1 MPSVDAQVEAVKK
14 NIEVLTRTQIIAT
27 AKAENAK
34 IMAEEPRPAGFV
46 RHVDGVEGAPEE
58 SVKDGGVIVYDY
70 DRLDII
76 AAFAL
81 DTLRQLSPVDKGDYV
96 RSHTLFIDGK
106 PVEDLSGW
114 REGQQVAIANTMPYA
129 RKIEVGGK
137 KFRTHPHVYER
148 AQKTVAQR
156 FGNMANIAFGY
167 MQVDIGDVAEWSVKA
182 RVSHRGHASTK
193 TRDDWLRRQPAIF
206 LTGL

>member
-1 MPSVDAQVEAVKK
+1 VLSVDAQIEAVKK
-14 NIEVLTRTQIIAT
+14 QVEALTRTQIIAT

-34 IMAEEPRPAGFV
+34 IMQDDPRPAGYV

-58 SVKDGGVIVYDY
+58 SVRDGGVIVYDY

-76 AAFAL
+76 VAFAL
-81 DTLRQLSPVDKGDYV
+81 DTLRQISPVDKGDYV
-96 RSHTLFIDGK
+96 RSHTLFIDGH

-114 REGQQVAIANTMPYA
+114 HQGQKVAIANTQPYA

-148 AQKTVAQR
+148 ATHTVTQR
-156 FGNMANIAFGY
+156 FGNIASISFGY
-167 MQVDIGDVAEWSVKA
+167 MQVDIGDVASWSRST

-193 TRDDWLRRQPAIF
+193 TRDDWLRRQPAMF
-206 LTGL
+206 LSEL